1 MPRFPRVTITNPRPT
16 LRSMTPVATKVES
29 ASHPNANVV
38 QDPAGSSCDDKSL
51 LISVR
56 HIETGGRSPEG
67 IHLQTTQ

>member
-38 QDPAGSSCDDKSL
+38 QDPAGSSCDDRSSMSRPVSALLEDCSL
-51 LISVR
+51 YTVR
-56 HIETGGRSPEG
+56 G
-67 IHLQTTQ
+67 LK